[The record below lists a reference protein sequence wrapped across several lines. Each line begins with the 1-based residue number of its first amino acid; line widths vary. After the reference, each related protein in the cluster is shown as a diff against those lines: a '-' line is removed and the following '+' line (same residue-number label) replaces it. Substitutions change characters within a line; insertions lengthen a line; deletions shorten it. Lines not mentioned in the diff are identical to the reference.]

1 MPTHQPGYYRDIL
14 RRIIEQTSAEDDDE
28 PDVVADFEDHLV
40 AAAERA
46 LERLQ
51 GYEKIVIDLDP
62 GRQIANVEIRYPA
75 QGDRHHALH
84 FWIHVEVQ
92 GRGEDDRTQ
101 GVALE
106 IYPAGEGDRYPV
118 PWDDD
123 TARKILAGIPGINA
137 DLLRFGSA
145 EVEHRTSFNYFNV
158 SALQGDLLSVFREL
172 MRLRIHAGEYGFA
185 KLASSFHRA

>member
-51 GYEKIVIDLDP
+51 GYEKIVIDP

-75 QGDRHHALH
+75 QGNRRHALH

-106 IYPAGEGDRYPV
+106 IYPSAGRGGYPV

-145 EVEHRTSFNYFNV
+145 EVKHWTSFNYFNV

-185 KLASSFHRA
+185 KLASRMKRA